1 MRTLLL
7 VTGNPDMDRTDLS
20 KADRLRA
27 GELEKRL
34 DVAIIRRSD
43 RFQISRACFAFF
55 DEIGRTPGKRRT
67 AKLRYEYVCDQAGM
81 SPVAVRKRMNEHKS
95 MVEPKSYLVG
105 RVCPAL
111 DPIANVTEPRHE
123 PVSDFVDWN
132 DLGSCWISPTP
143 SASLVTFLPDWPHTG
158 VATANNPST
167 RASTNSRT

>member
-1 MRTLLL
+1 
-7 VTGNPDMDRTDLS
+7 MDRTALS

-67 AKLRYEYVCDQAGM
+67 AKLRYEYICDQAGM
-81 SPVAVRKRMNEHKS
+81 SAVAVRKRMNEHKS
-95 MVEPKSYLVG
+95 MVEPKSDLVE

-111 DPIANVTEPRHE
+111 DPYLR
-123 PVSDFVDWN
+123 
-132 DLGSCWISPTP
+132 
-143 SASLVTFLPDWPHTG
+143 PHQPG
-158 VATANNPST
+158 
-167 RASTNSRT
+167 